1 MVSMPVPFPPPL
13 AVGAA
18 SPVGGIVQEDLGKV
32 HRDVVREDLF
42 GEIGLTSPKVP
53 DA

>member
-13 AVGAA
+13 AVGEA

-32 HRDVVREDLF
+32 HKDVVRVDHLADVELNR
-42 GEIGLTSPKVP
+42 PKVP